1 MSDRMKKLG
10 TILVLLL
17 LTLTGCSNQE
27 IVDEIQIVNSFG
39 YDYEDGE
46 IKGTILYPL
55 FKYGATE
62 EPSLIAAKTKTT
74 FDVPAKLDNKSPL
87 PIADGQLRSLLLGE
101 SFAKHGLRNTIN
113 TISRNPNLGRTL
125 QLAIS
130 EGSAHEL
137 LSSVTR
143 KKISDTQYINKLIEQ
158 NIRLESFPR
167 TNFQIFL
174 FNFFA
179 EDRDAFLPYLKSE
192 KNAIKL
198 NGIALFKKYQF
209 VDVIPMKHAFIFKLL
224 DDGSKNG
231 RYMMNVKKGNH
242 KGQIALQN
250 LYTKRK
256 YYLKGTREQPEIQ
269 IVLKIDGK
277 LQEYPYWIN
286 VNNPENVKLISKQLK
301 NKIESESH
309 SIINHIQK
317 LDVDPLGFKDF
328 IRSRT
333 RHYNHERIR
342 SIYKDIPISVRVD
355 VTLVQTGI
363 NE

>member
-1 MSDRMKKLG
+1 MKKLG
-10 TILVLLL
+10 ILLLVLLL
-17 LTLTGCSNQE
+17 TSCSNQE

-39 YDYEDGE
+39 YDYEDGK

-55 FKYGATE
+55 FKYGSTE
-62 EPSLIAAKTKTT
+62 EPSLISAKAETT

-101 SFAKHGLRNTIN
+101 SFAKRGLQNMISTV
-113 TISRNPNLGRTL
+113 SRNPNLGRTM
-125 QLAIS
+125 QVAIS
-130 EGSAHEL
+130 KGSAHEM
-137 LSSVTR
+137 LSSVT
-143 KKISDTQYINKLIEQ
+143 KKKMSDTQYINKLIEQ
-158 NIRLESFPR
+158 NIKMESFPR

-198 NGIALFKKYQF
+198 AGIALFRKYQF
-209 VDVIPMKHAFIFKLL
+209 VDVLSMKHAFIFKLL
-224 DDGSKNG
+224 DNGSKNG
-231 RYMMNVKKGNH
+231 RYMIDIKKDQH

-250 LYTKRK
+250 LYTKNK
-256 YYLKGTREQPEIQ
+256 YYLKGTKESPEIQ

-277 LQEYPYWIN
+277 LQEYPFWIN
-286 VNNPENVKLISKQLK
+286 VNDPSNVELISKQLK
-301 NKIESESH
+301 ANIEKEAKDVLD
-309 SIINHIQK
+309 HIQK
-317 LDVDPLGFKDF
+317 LDVDPLALKDF

-333 RHYNHERIR
+333 RHYDHQRIR
-342 SIYKDIPISVRVD
+342 AIYKDIPVSVRAD